1 MTPPD
6 SQNRQDEDVDAFL
19 TGILRAVQWAQENT
33 RLVAVGAAVLVAAV
47 AAGVYYQNYQEDVR
61 QQAASRLQELQT
73 QLQSQSP
80 PDTLARSVQNYIS
93 RFSDTRYGDEAR
105 LLMARLQ
112 LNQDQWQNAISTLQ
126 PVVNQYPAD
135 VPTGY
140 AARNLLAA
148 ANAGAGNVERA
159 LQLYGDLAE
168 NAQFAFQRHEA
179 AADRARL
186 LAREGRL
193 QEAEQVYARLV
204 EQADTTAAG
213 VASQDIRTYRMELG
227 EIRARLAGRGGSGA
241 GSGGAARG
249 REGAGAAD
257 TASGAS
263 VSGN

>member
-6 SQNRQDEDVDAFL
+6 SPNRQDEDVDAFL
-19 TGILRAVQWAQENT
+19 SAVLRAVEWAQQNT
-33 RLVAVGAAVLVAAV
+33 RAVAIGAAVLVLGA

-61 QQAASRLQELQT
+61 QQAAGQLQELQT

-80 PDTLARSVQNYIS
+80 SDTLARSVQNFIS
-93 RFSDTRYGDEAR
+93 RFGDTRYGDEAR

-112 LNQDQWQNAISTLQ
+112 LNQNQWSNAISTLQ
-126 PVVNQYPAD
+126 SVVNQYAAD

-140 AARNLLAA
+140 AGRKLLAA
-148 ANAGAGNVERA
+148 ANAGAGNVEQA
-159 LQLYGDLAE
+159 LQFYDELAE

-193 QEAEQVYARLV
+193 QEAADVYASLV

-213 VASQDIRTYRMELG
+213 VASEDLQTYRMELG
-227 EIRARLAGRGGSGA
+227 EIRARLAADGGSGGGSA
-241 GSGGAARG
+241 GG
-249 REGAGAAD
+249 REG
-257 TASGAS
+257 SGAQDTTGAPS
-263 VSGN
+263 AGG